1 MESMEATGNER
12 KFFFLWCVFLLFKGL
27 RRMFSFLLFLLG
39 DRQGEEETSVDGSG
53 NVW

>member
-1 MESMEATGNER
+1 MESMKATGNER
-12 KFFFLWCVFLLFKGL
+12 KFFCGVFFLLFKEL